1 MALEMSPACHENSC
15 VFADRKP
22 QAWGFFNYLINIPNT
37 VLKFYSYMYIY
48 GMLLCNTAVSQR
60 KEKNLAQI
68 SLYSIPV
75 VL

>member
-1 MALEMSPACHENSC
+1 
-15 VFADRKP
+15 
-22 QAWGFFNYLINIPNT
+22 
-37 VLKFYSYMYIY
+37 MYIY